1 MPTEKK
7 VLKEQLG
14 RAARKWAQT
23 EAAGDERAVEAFMEG
38 AAWWNRNAQKQRKQ
52 YEKELEKAHTEDIGP
67 VKSGIRFQITN
78 TAILMALRDRLAAE
92 LDQEE
97 RLTRLTTG
105 SKGQMKEEFDERG
118 VELKKVVAQV
128 TDELTALGLNY
139 NATPSK
145 VLQEKRRGVDTKRDA
160 LNRNLENARREM
172 VDDVPDMNDF
182 DDEDET
188 TTE

>member
-23 EAAGDERAVEAFMEG
+23 EAAGDERAVDAFMEG

-52 YEKELEKAHTEDIGP
+52 YEKELEKAHTEAIGP
-67 VKSGIRFQITN
+67 VTLGIRIQITN
-78 TAILMALRDRLAAE
+78 TAMLMAHRDRLAAE

-97 RLTRLTTG
+97 RLTRLMPG
-105 SKGQMKEEFDERG
+105 SMKQMKEDFDQRAI
-118 VELKKVVAQV
+118 ELKKVIAQV

-145 VLQEKRRGVDTKRDA
+145 VLQEKKKGSQKDDPISEFMDA
-160 LNRNLENARREM
+160 
-172 VDDVPDMNDF
+172 
-182 DDEDET
+182 T
-188 TTE
+188 IG